1 MRAAHSGV
9 VLFAGGDPC
18 CSYGFYV
25 MVVGPSSITTLYAHL
40 DMLAVTPGQTV
51 LQGQSLGAV
60 GCTGNCTGPHLHFE
74 ILEGGVRRNPLD
86 YLP

>member
-1 MRAAHSGV
+1 MA
-9 VLFAGGDPC
+9 
-18 CSYGFYV
+18 
-25 MVVGPSSITTLYAHL
+25 PSSVTTLYAHL

-51 LQGQSLGAV
+51 RQGQSLGAV
-60 GCTGNCTGPHLHFE
+60 GRTANCTGPDLHFE